1 MDVLNKIQDDVMIS
15 ISMYKGETVMAKTK
29 KGNGEKVGFF
39 EFNKMRIQQRLER
52 SYIMVLAIA
61 TVAAV
66 LGIVAVFVI
75 SLNYKNAMDNYALPQ
90 GDIGQLMES
99 VAECRSST
107 RGAIGYETDKE
118 IQLML
123 EAHEEYV
130 AEVYEWIEVIRPT
143 MVTPEGHAALA
154 EIETSIE
161 EYFAI
166 EAKVLE
172 LGAVEDQELCLQA
185 QQMAFDEMAPAY
197 EKAYS
202 ALVSLMEVNKQK
214 AEEMEHQLLIM
225 EIAMLVFIAIT
236 IVAASLIAMRISK
249 QISDGIAI
257 PLGNLGGRFKEFAG
271 GDISSE
277 FPTVETKDEI
287 SEMMDEA
294 AGMAEKLGLI
304 VHDIAYLCDE
314 MSKGNFRL
322 RTTCEEAYIGE
333 FNQIL
338 MAIRNMNRNMSD
350 ALREVEDAANQ
361 VSAGSDNLAQASQDL
376 AEGATDQAASVQQM
390 QATMDTISEGI
401 HDSAEKMDEAYNE
414 AKRCAEKAQLSRE
427 EMSNMVNSM
436 NRISETSKKIEDI
449 ISQIESIA
457 SQTNLLSLNA
467 SIEAARAGEAGRGFA
482 VVADE
487 IRDLADQSAKSAV
500 DTRALVANTLFEIE
514 EGNKVATRTSEV
526 LDEVVESITSIAEQ
540 SKMLSDVA
548 IAQAQSMEQA
558 DEGIARISEVVQSN
572 SAASEEAS
580 ATSEELSANAISMTD
595 LVARFQLRD

>member
-1 MDVLNKIQDDVMIS
+1 
-15 ISMYKGETVMAKTK
+15 MAKSK
-29 KGNGEKVGFF
+29 NENKVGFF
-39 EFNKMRIQQRLER
+39 DFDNMRIQERLKK

-66 LGIVAVFVI
+66 VGVIAVFVVAM
-75 SLNYKNAMDNYALPQ
+75 NYKNAMDNYALPQ
-90 GDIGQLMES
+90 GDIGKLMQC
-99 VAECRSST
+99 VADCRSAT
-107 RGAIGYETDKE
+107 RGIIGYEDQAQIDTLV
-118 IQLML
+118 Q
-123 EAHEEYV
+123 AHDSYV
-130 AEVYEWIEVIRPT
+130 AQVDDLIAKIKPT
-143 MVTPEGHAALA
+143 MVTPEGHAAMA
-154 EIETSIE
+154 EIESAIAAYFEIE
-161 EYFAI
+161 SEVI
-166 EAKVLE
+166 E
-172 LGAVEDQELCLQA
+172 LGTKNSGEYYLDA
-185 QQMAFDEMAPAY
+185 QKLAINEMAPAY
-197 EKAYS
+197 TAAYNALNSLMIVNAQKVEEMVITLNILQLAMMALIVVVICFAS
-202 ALVSLMEVNKQK
+202 ALS
-214 AEEMEHQLLIM
+214 
-225 EIAMLVFIAIT
+225 
-236 IVAASLIAMRISK
+236 MRISNR
-249 QISDGIAI
+249 ISKGIAD
-257 PLGNLGGRFKEFAG
+257 PLLALGERFKEFAA
-271 GDISSE
+271 GDVSSE
-277 FPTVETKDEI
+277 FPEVSTKDEI

-304 VHDIAYLCDE
+304 VHDLTYLCDE

-322 RTTCEEAYIGE
+322 RTTCEHAYVGE

-338 MAIRNMNRNMSD
+338 MAIRNMNRNMSA
-350 ALREVEDAANQ
+350 ALREVGEAADQ

-401 HDSAEKMDEAYNE
+401 SDSANRMDEAYME

-514 EGNKVATRTSEV
+514 EGNKVATRTSDV
-526 LDEVVESITSIAEQ
+526 LDEVVESITGIAEQ
-540 SKMLSDVA
+540 SRMLSEVA
-548 IAQAQSMEQA
+548 IQQAQSMEQA
-558 DEGIARISEVVQSN
+558 EEGIARISEVVQSN

-580 ATSEELSANAISMTD
+580 ATSEELSANAVSMTE
-595 LVARFQLRD
+595 LVSKFQLRD